1 MFAAQRNYTAAY
13 RKVNVE
19 TGVTTADPHKLV
31 AMLYD
36 GALDSI
42 AIARGALQR
51 KDIPAKAQALSR
63 AVRIVEEGLRGGL
76 DRTAGGELASNLDGL
91 YTYIVARLTHANLRN
106 DDAALRECA
115 ELLTPLR
122 DAWKLITPQKQ
133 AA

>member
-19 TGVTTADPHKLV
+19 TAVTTADPHRLV

-42 AIARGALQR
+42 AAARGALQR
-51 KDIPAKAQALSR
+51 KDIAAKCEAISR

-76 DRTAGGELASNLDGL
+76 DRNAGGELAQNLDGL
-91 YTYIVARLTHANLRN
+91 YAYVINRLTHANLRN

-122 DAWKLITPQKQ
+122 DAWKLINPAKQ